1 MMSGCAVLLENR
13 ADEDELERGVLAG
26 AGPKARVVGAATAA
40 RVRVRAM
47 GEIFIF
53 LLLAI
58 N

>member
-1 MMSGCAVLLENR
+1 MLLENR

-40 RVRVRAM
+40 RVRARAM
-47 GEIFIF
+47 GEIFMLLL